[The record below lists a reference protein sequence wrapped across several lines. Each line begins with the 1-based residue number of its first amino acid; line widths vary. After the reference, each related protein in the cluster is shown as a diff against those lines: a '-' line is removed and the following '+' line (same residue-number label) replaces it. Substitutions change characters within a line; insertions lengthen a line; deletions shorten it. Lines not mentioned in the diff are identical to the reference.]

1 MSVRLISKKKI
12 AFRNPAPTGE
22 KDKLLTVEPYKF
34 ETLPDWV
41 VNDPMYAWAKT
52 DGTINVADDLAEN
65 KKDDSAEDKKPPK
78 RIRRLQNSPE
88 RSAV

>member
-41 VNDPMYAWAKT
+41 VNDPMYAWAKAA
-52 DGTINVADDLAEN
+52 GTIDVADDPAEN
-65 KKDDSAEDKKPPK
+65 KKASTAKK
-78 RIRRLQNSPE
+78 
-88 RSAV
+88 

>member
-41 VNDPMYAWAKT
+41 VNDPMYAWAKAA
-52 DGTINVADDLAEN
+52 GTIDVADDSAEN
-65 KKDDSAEDKKPPK
+65 KKTTTAKK
-78 RIRRLQNSPE
+78 
-88 RSAV
+88 